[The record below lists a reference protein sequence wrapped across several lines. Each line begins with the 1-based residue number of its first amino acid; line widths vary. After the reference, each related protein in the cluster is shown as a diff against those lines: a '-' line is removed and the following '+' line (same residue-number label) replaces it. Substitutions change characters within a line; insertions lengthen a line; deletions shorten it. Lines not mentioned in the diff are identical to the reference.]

1 MDKIFGQR
9 DLLLYFSHVLSL
21 NNIPYLLTGSF
32 AVSYY
37 GYPRATHDIDFII
50 EIADE
55 KSNTIVRVIRS
66 LKKNFTFAS
75 NVDQESITTPTLFN
89 LYHGV
94 TGIKIDFWVV
104 DKKEFFEK
112 YSRRQIM
119 TIDNQ
124 DISLV
129 SPEDLILNKLKW
141 CKEVFSEKHLSD
153 CIGIWKIQNKK
164 LDLKYLTQ
172 KVKEYDVSTLYEKI
186 KISPY
191 E

>member
-9 DLLLYFSHVLSL
+9 DLLLYFSHLLSL

-50 EIADE
+50 EIVDE
-55 KSNTIVRVIRS
+55 KSTTIVPVIHS
-66 LKKNFTFAS
+66 LKKDFTFAS
-75 NVDQESITTPTLFN
+75 NIDQASITTPTLFN

-119 TIDNQ
+119 TIDKQ
-124 DISLV
+124 KISLV

-141 CKEVFSEKHLSD
+141 CKELFSERHLRD
-153 CIGIWKIQNKK
+153 CIGIWKIQNKR
-164 LDLKYLTQ
+164 LDMKYLEQ
-172 KVKEYDVSTLYEKI
+172 KVKEYNMSTLYEKI